1 MICLFLSDLVWQFL
15 GPSTLLQL
23 VLFHPFYDWLI
34 FHQIYVLHLLYPFLC
49 RWTFRLFL
57 CPGYGKEHCYEEL
70 GGCSFLNYITIFS
83 RTCTGRLL
91 DHIVVVFQL
100 LSCVQFFVTPWTAAR
115 QTSCHSLSPGVCS
128 NTYPLSQWCYLT
140 ISSFATHFSSCP
152 QSFPAYGYF
161 DMVALFWVFKETSI
175 LFHSGCTNLHST
187 NSVGGFPFLH
197 ILSSIYC
204 L

>member
-91 DHIVVVFQL
+91 DHIVVVVFQL
-100 LSCVQFFVTPWTAAR
+100 LSSVQFSSVTQLCPILCDPMDCSTPDF
-115 QTSCHSLSPGVCS
+115 LSF
-128 NTYPLSQWCYLT
+128 T
-140 ISSFATHFSSCP
+140 ISRSLLKHISIESVVLSNHLILCHP
-152 QSFPAYGYF
+152 LLLLPSIFPSI
-161 DMVALFWVFKETSI
+161 WVFRYGSSI
-175 LFHSGCTNLHST
+175 LSF
-187 NSVGGFPFLH
+187 
-197 ILSSIYC
+197 
-204 L
+204 